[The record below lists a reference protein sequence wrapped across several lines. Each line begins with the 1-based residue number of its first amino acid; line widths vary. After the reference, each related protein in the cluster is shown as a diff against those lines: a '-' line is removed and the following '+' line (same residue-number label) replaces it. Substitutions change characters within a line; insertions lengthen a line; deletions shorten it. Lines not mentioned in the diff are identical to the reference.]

1 MQDLIIYFGVGIAS
15 AGTVV
20 GLIAFCLHRKKKKKV
35 AFYIESFNNY
45 FRKNRDIRLTM
56 LSMLKNYK
64 KGSKEAQA
72 LKAGLYYLDNSILQD
87 YDSALSYISYLFD
100 DDGIDQL
107 HNKCIKIV
115 WKMRQDVKALPKI
128 EDTETEE
135 GLS

>member
-56 LSMLKNYK
+56 LSMLKKYK
-64 KGSKEAQA
+64 KRSKEAQA
-72 LKAGLYYLDNSILQD
+72 LKAGLYYKIMTVRYHTSLICLMMTGLTSCTTNVSK
-87 YDSALSYISYLFD
+87 SY
-100 DDGIDQL
+100 G
-107 HNKCIKIV
+107 K
-115 WKMRQDVKALPKI
+115 
-128 EDTETEE
+128 
-135 GLS
+135 

>member
-56 LSMLKNYK
+56 LSMLKKYK
-64 KGSKEAQA
+64 KRSTSLICLMMTGLTSCTTNVSK
-72 LKAGLYYLDNSILQD
+72 
-87 YDSALSYISYLFD
+87 SY
-100 DDGIDQL
+100 G
-107 HNKCIKIV
+107 K
-115 WKMRQDVKALPKI
+115 
-128 EDTETEE
+128 
-135 GLS
+135 

>member
-56 LSMLKNYK
+56 LSMLKKYK
-64 KGSKEAQA
+64 KRSKEAQA
-72 LKAGLYYLDNSILQD
+72 LKAGLYYLDNPFYKIMTVRYHTSLICLMMTGLT
-87 YDSALSYISYLFD
+87 SCTTNVSKSY
-100 DDGIDQL
+100 G
-107 HNKCIKIV
+107 K
-115 WKMRQDVKALPKI
+115 
-128 EDTETEE
+128 
-135 GLS
+135 

>member
-56 LSMLKNYK
+56 LSMLKKYK
-64 KGSKEAQA
+64 KRSKRETVTHVKVI
-72 LKAGLYYLDNSILQD
+72 LLLLYNLM
-87 YDSALSYISYLFD
+87 
-100 DDGIDQL
+100 
-107 HNKCIKIV
+107 NK
-115 WKMRQDVKALPKI
+115 LNN
-128 EDTETEE
+128 
-135 GLS
+135 

>member
-15 AGTVV
+15 EGTVV

-56 LSMLKNYK
+56 LSMLKKYK
-64 KGSKEAQA
+64 KRSKEAQA